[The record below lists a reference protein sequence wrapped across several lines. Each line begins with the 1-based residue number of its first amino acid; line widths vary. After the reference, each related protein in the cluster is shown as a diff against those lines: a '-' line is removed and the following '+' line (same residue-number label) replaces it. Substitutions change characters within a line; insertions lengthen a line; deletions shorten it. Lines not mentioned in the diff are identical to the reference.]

1 MLEPFQGVC
10 PVLNTPFAE
19 DGEVDLQSFASLV
32 EYAIAEGCES
42 LALFAMNSEPTRLT
56 TAEKVSLMEVFLS
69 VARGRVQTA
78 IGLVEESVRAAG
90 EFARRAEDA
99 GADAVILFPP
109 GRVPPAGE
117 RLMRHLEAIA
127 NAVRIPAM
135 YQDAPRTT
143 GVAVT
148 TDFLLAAHRRIP
160 GLRYVKVECPL
171 PVLRIDAIVEATRGS
186 LRCMSGNG
194 GIYTVDG
201 FRRGAWGVMPGVA
214 LAGRFVALHAHVLR
228 GELDAARAIFENAM
242 PLLWFED
249 QSLDFF
255 IACEK
260 HILRRAG
267 VIRSDHVR
275 DHGLTLT
282 GPDRD
287 ELEAL
292 LARLHPPARPAG
304 ATDAAT
310 DAAG

>member
-10 PVLNTPFAE
+10 PVLNTPFTE
-19 DGEVDLQSFASLV
+19 EGEVDLDSLV
-32 EYAIAEGCES
+32 SLVDYAVAEGCKS
-42 LALFAMNSEPTRLT
+42 LAIFAMNSEPTRLT
-56 TAEKVSLMEVFLS
+56 PDEKVRVLETFLS
-69 VARGRVQTA
+69 ATRGRVCTA
-78 IGLVEESVRAAG
+78 IGLVEDSIRAAG
-90 EFARRAEDA
+90 EFARRAEAA

-117 RLMRHLEAIA
+117 RLMRHLEGIA
-127 NAVRIPAM
+127 GQVRIPAM

-148 TDFLLAAHRRIP
+148 SEFLLAAHRRIP

-171 PVLRIDAIVEATRGS
+171 PVLRIDAILEATGGT

-214 LAGRFVALHAHVLR
+214 LAGRFVTLHAHFLR
-228 GELDAARAIFENAM
+228 GELDRARAIFENAM

-275 DHGLTLT
+275 DNGLTLT
-282 GPDRD
+282 ERDRD

-292 LARLHPPARPAG
+292 LGRLEVLPSRV
-304 ATDAAT
+304 
-310 DAAG
+310 AAG